1 MDTRPLMRMRQL
13 AWFVGLWAL
22 SVAVVAG
29 AAYGLRA
36 LIGA

>member
-1 MDTRPLMRMRQL
+1 MAWHPAKRMRQL

>member
-1 MDTRPLMRMRQL
+1 MARRRAKRTRRL
-13 AWFVGLWAL
+13 AWFVGLWAA